1 MNPSISPS
9 AEDATVP
16 VTRRAWLVLA
26 LLVTSTFLN
35 YFDRQIL
42 SVVKP
47 VIKTEFGL
55 TDSHYSLLISVFM
68 AAYVVMYPIGG
79 RLVDI
84 YGSRRCMLVFVS
96 VWSLATALTG
106 FASGLAYLVVCRIVL
121 GLAEPGNYPAALRAS
136 ALWFPPARRGFA
148 TSMFSAG
155 SAIGAIVAPP
165 LIALIAVQ
173 FGWRAAFFIPG
184 FAGAIWLAAWWFI
197 YRDPTVASD
206 GSHRAGEKAV
216 YATRASAEVA
226 PAARSPWREI
236 LRSRVLWGLV
246 LARLISDPA
255 WYFLLFW
262 FPGYIQERM
271 GLSIGQAGAVGWIP
285 FLIADVGGIGAA
297 AYSDRLV
304 RRGMSPTRARLAVL
318 VGVACLAPLSMALG
332 FLTAHVALTIALF
345 SVLAF
350 VCTTWLFTMAAL
362 IADAAPRAAIGT
374 VHGISGAF
382 GATGGL
388 IFNACIG
395 PVVDRTG
402 YIPVFIVAGGLHL
415 LASAVL
421 FWGLRGKGSE

>member
-1 MNPSISPS
+1 MNSAPSNPVVSV
-9 AEDATVP
+9 AEP
-16 VTRRAWLVLA
+16 VDRRAWLVLA
-26 LLVTSTFLN
+26 LLVASTFLN

-47 VIKTEFGL
+47 MIKGEFGL
-55 TDSHYSLLISVFM
+55 TDSHYSLLVSVFM

-79 RLVDI
+79 RLVDT

-96 VWSLATALTG
+96 VWSLATVFTG
-106 FASGLAYLVVCRIVL
+106 FAGGLAHLVICRVVL

-136 ALWFPPARRGFA
+136 ALWFSPARRGFA

-165 LIALIAVQ
+165 LIAWIAVKH
-173 FGWRAAFFIPG
+173 GWRAAFLIPG
-184 FAGAIWLAAWWFI
+184 AAGAIWLVAWWFI
-197 YRDPTVASD
+197 YRDP
-206 GSHRAGEKAV
+206 AV
-216 YATRASAEVA
+216 VA
-226 PAARSPWREI
+226 PAVGAGAAVAPVARPAWGEI
-236 LRSRVLWGLV
+236 MRSRVLWGLV
-246 LARLISDPA
+246 LARLISDPV

-262 FPGYIQERM
+262 FPGYVQERM

-285 FLIADVGGIGAA
+285 FLVADVGGIGAA
-297 AYSDRLV
+297 AFSDRLV
-304 RRGMSPTRARLAVL
+304 RRGMAPTRARITVL
-318 VGVACLAPLSMALG
+318 FGVACLAPLAMALG
-332 FLTAHVALTIALF
+332 FLTAHLALTIAIF

-402 YIPVFIVAGGLHL
+402 YVPVFIVAGGLHL
-415 LASAVL
+415 LAS
-421 FWGLRGKGSE
+421 